1 MSSSGPYNYGAAP
14 TPYNSTSVW
23 ASPMARARSMGRGKG
38 SKGKNLHE
46 DVAGEETATDNT
58 DEQDMPTTV
67 EELQQ
72 RVLEQR
78 RVIRAARSSYTQ
90 GYVKGRMDEAQRMK
104 PIVEQMQIDYNDAVV
119 KGKML
124 EYDRLNEMER
134 DRLEKLRR
142 EIEDKLAQNCIL

>member
-1 MSSSGPYNYGAAP
+1 
-14 TPYNSTSVW
+14 
-23 ASPMARARSMGRGKG
+23 MARARSMGRGKG

-46 DVAGEETATDNT
+46 DVAGEETAADNT

-104 PIVEQMQIDYNDAVV
+104 PIIEQMQIDYNDAVV

>member
-1 MSSSGPYNYGAAP
+1 
-14 TPYNSTSVW
+14 
-23 ASPMARARSMGRGKG
+23 MGRGKG

-46 DVAGEETATDNT
+46 DVAGEETATDTT

-90 GYVKGRMDEAQRMK
+90 GYVKGRADEAQRMK
-104 PIVEQMQIDYNDAVV
+104 PIIEQMQIDYNDAVV

-124 EYDRLNEMER
+124 EYERLNELER

-142 EIEDKLAQNCIL
+142 EIEGKLAQNCIL

>member
-1 MSSSGPYNYGAAP
+1 
-14 TPYNSTSVW
+14 
-23 ASPMARARSMGRGKG
+23 MGRGKG
-38 SKGKNLHE
+38 SKGKNLYE
-46 DVAGEETATDNT
+46 DVAGEETATENT

-124 EYDRLNEMER
+124 EYERLNELER
-134 DRLEKLRR
+134 VRLEKLRR
-142 EIEDKLAQNCIL
+142 EIEDKLARNCIL

>member
-1 MSSSGPYNYGAAP
+1 
-14 TPYNSTSVW
+14 
-23 ASPMARARSMGRGKG
+23 MGKS
-38 SKGKNLHE
+38 SKGE
-46 DVAGEETATDNT
+46 DLVQDVPDEEVATDNT
-58 DEQDMPTTV
+58 DEQDMPTTI

-72 RVLEQR
+72 RVREQK

>member
-1 MSSSGPYNYGAAP
+1 
-14 TPYNSTSVW
+14 
-23 ASPMARARSMGRGKG
+23 MGRGKG
-38 SKGKNLHE
+38 SKGSKGDNSHE
-46 DVAGEETATDNT
+46 DVAGEETATDTT

-104 PIVEQMQIDYNDAVV
+104 PIIEQMQIDYNDAVV

-124 EYDRLNEMER
+124 EYERLNELER
-134 DRLEKLRR
+134 VRLEKLRR

>member
-1 MSSSGPYNYGAAP
+1 
-14 TPYNSTSVW
+14 
-23 ASPMARARSMGRGKG
+23 MGRGKG
-38 SKGKNLHE
+38 SKGDNSHE
-46 DVAGEETATDNT
+46 DAAGEETATENT

-124 EYDRLNEMER
+124 EYERLNELER
-134 DRLEKLRR
+134 VRLEKLRR

>member
-1 MSSSGPYNYGAAP
+1 MSSSGPYSYGAVP

-23 ASPMARARSMGRGKG
+23 ASPMAKARSMGSGKG
-38 SKGKNLHE
+38 SKSGKGKSFAP
-46 DVAGEETATDNT
+46 DIGADDT
-58 DEQDMPTTV
+58 DEQDMPTTI

-72 RVLEQR
+72 RVREQKK
-78 RVIRAARSSYTQ
+78 VIKAACSSYTQ
-90 GYVKGRMDEAQRMK
+90 GYVKGRMVEVQKWTA
-104 PIVEQMQIDYNDAVV
+104 IVEQMKIDYNDAVI

>member
-1 MSSSGPYNYGAAP
+1 MSSSGPYNFGAKGK
-14 TPYNSTSVW
+14 SIK
-23 ASPMARARSMGRGKG
+23 GKG
-38 SKGKNLHE
+38 KSSKGE
-46 DVAGEETATDNT
+46 SIAPYIGADDT
-58 DEQDMPTTV
+58 DEQDMPTTI

-72 RVLEQR
+72 RVREQR
-78 RVIRAARSSYTQ
+78 NVIRAARSSYTQ

-104 PIVEQMQIDYNDAVV
+104 PIIEQMQIDYNDAVV

-124 EYDRLNEMER
+124 EYERLNELER

>member
-1 MSSSGPYNYGAAP
+1 
-14 TPYNSTSVW
+14 
-23 ASPMARARSMGRGKG
+23 MGRGKG
-38 SKGKNLHE
+38 SEGKNLPE
-46 DVAGEETATDNT
+46 DVAGEETAADNT

-90 GYVKGRMDEAQRMK
+90 GYVKGRMDETQRMK
-104 PIVEQMQIDYNDAVV
+104 PIIEQMQIDYNDAVV

>member
-1 MSSSGPYNYGAAP
+1 
-14 TPYNSTSVW
+14 
-23 ASPMARARSMGRGKG
+23 MGRGKG

-46 DVAGEETATDNT
+46 DAVDEETTADTT

-104 PIVEQMQIDYNDAVV
+104 PIIEQMQIDYNDAVV

-124 EYDRLNEMER
+124 EYERLNELER